1 MKRLLAAFA
10 VLVAIGSA
18 LAEALAPDALVR
30 QITDGVV
37 ALLRLDSAARA
48 RESARIAALV
58 ERMIVPHFDFRRITR
73 LAVGLGWRQATPEQR
88 DELARQFKQL
98 LVRTYSGALSNY
110 SDQTIEVRPLRAKPQ
125 DDEVTVKSFLRQ
137 SGAEPMAIEYD
148 LERTD
153 AGWKVF
159 DVRVAGVSL
168 VATYRT
174 AFAEEIR
181 NHGVDGL
188 IAVLVRKNN
197 EAAVT
202 PAPM

>member
-37 ALLRLDSAARA
+37 ASLRLDSATRA